1 MTRSSSAISRLLTRI
16 AAPGLGLALLLGSGL
31 TTQAKG
37 PIEIVADNLEVLRDR
52 ESARFTGNVVAT
64 QQDME
69 LKSQSLTVH
78 YTNVENRPK
87 GSQADASIR
96 RLEADGDVSV
106 TTPMGEAQGQSGQ
119 YDPTSGQVV
128 MLGNVVLMRDGNM
141 LSGGRL
147 DMNVNDGKAVL
158 VPTQNGPRVQGRF
171 IQQSAAGDGKGNKPV
186 SVAADKLTVDQ
197 TKNQAIFSGRVRLQ
211 QQDTRLDTSVLRIN
225 FAETSSGS
233 GTTTQEVRSMDAL
246 GQVRVTAPFGT
257 ATGKTG
263 RYDLK
268 TADLSLNGDVVL
280 VREKN
285 TLKGQSLLMNVNTGV
300 ARLTNNTGGT
310 TGGRVRGTFVPENR
324 N

>member
-1 MTRSSSAISRLLTRI
+1 MTLLNKTRVFFSRL
-16 AAPGLGLALLLGSGL
+16 AGPGLGIALLLGSSLAG
-31 TTQAKG
+31 QAKG
-37 PIEIVADNLEVLRDR
+37 PIEIVADNLEVLRDK
-52 ESARFTGNVVAT
+52 ESARFTGNVVAS

-96 RLEADGDVSV
+96 RLEANGNVSV

-119 YDPTSGQVV
+119 YDPTNGQVI
-128 MLGNVVLMRDGNM
+128 MLGNVVLTRDGNK

-147 DMNVNDGKAVL
+147 DMNVNDGEAVL
-158 VPTQNGPRVQGRF
+158 VPSDSGPRVQGRF
-171 IQQSAAGDGKGNKPV
+171 IQRSASDNGTGVRPV
-186 SVAADKLTVDQ
+186 SVVADKLTVDQ
-197 TKNQAIFSGRVRLQ
+197 AKNHAIFSGRVQLQ
-211 QQDTRLDTSVLRIN
+211 QQETRLDTSVLRIN
-225 FAETSSGS
+225 FAETTSST
-233 GTTTQEVRSMDAL
+233 GTVTQEVRSMDAL

-268 TADLSLNGDVVL
+268 TADLALNGDVVL

-300 ARLTNNTGGT
+300 ARLTNNKGGT
-310 TGGRVRGTFVPENR
+310 KGGRVRGTFVPENR

>member
-1 MTRSSSAISRLLTRI
+1 MNRSIPIITRLLSHI
-16 AAPGLGLALLLGSGL
+16 AAPGLGFALLLSSSL
-31 TTQAKG
+31 MVQAKG

-96 RLEADGDVSV
+96 RLEADGNVSV

-128 MLGNVVLMRDGNM
+128 MLGNVVLTRDGNR
-141 LSGGRL
+141 LSGDRL

-158 VPTQNGPRVQGRF
+158 IPAGSEARVQGRF
-171 IQQSAAGDGKGNKPV
+171 IQRSTTNDEKGPRPV
-186 SVAADKLTVDQ
+186 SVVADKLTVDQ
-197 TKNQAIFSGRVRLQ
+197 TKNQAVFSGRVQLQ

-225 FAETSSGS
+225 FAETSSTG
-233 GTTTQEVRSMDAL
+233 GATTQEVRSMDAL

-268 TADLSLNGDVVL
+268 TADLALNGDVVL

-285 TLKGQSLLMNVNTGV
+285 TLKGQSLLMNVNTGI
-300 ARLTNNTGGT
+300 ARLTNNKGGT
-310 TGGRVRGTFVPENR
+310 SGGRVRGTFVPENR